1 MATRGATGARGG
13 ALRRRVAGAARRAAR
28 GGSAAV
34 LGVQRAVVRL
44 EKDVLQEG
52 PDQDELV
59 DGEKAVGVGD
69 GERIDGGGVVA
80 RRR

>member
-1 MATRGATGARGG
+1 MATRGAADARGE
-13 ALRRRVAGAARRAAR
+13 ALRRRVAGAAGRAAR
-28 GGSAAV
+28 AGFAGV
-34 LGVQRAVVRL
+34 LGVERAVVRL

-59 DGEKAVGVGD
+59 DGEKAVGVRD
-69 GERIDGGGVVA
+69 GERLDDGGVVA